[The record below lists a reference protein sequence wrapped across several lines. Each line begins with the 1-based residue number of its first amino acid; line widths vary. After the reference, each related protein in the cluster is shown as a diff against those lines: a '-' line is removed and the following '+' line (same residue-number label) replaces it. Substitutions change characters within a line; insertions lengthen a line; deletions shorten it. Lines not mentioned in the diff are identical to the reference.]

1 MITRALSKRTL
12 IKLAGLAA
20 LVVSLAVGAAP
31 AHAVIQPVVWD
42 LGCATQPACQNTSYA
57 SPHTFTSLGPPPT
70 YDLTTYGFNADNTSH
85 ALFSKFST
93 PDETGLGLLQGPNN
107 EILGGQYIDLVKPPA
122 SKPPGTLT
130 DIYHLLV
137 SSVQTG
143 ESFNVYRSN
152 GAPGAGTLVGL
163 LFSAQTHSSANCS
176 AVTDI
181 CDYTID
187 MTGFSTLAIQGIAG
201 DVLINAF
208 TTTQDVRIT
217 PEPMTLIL
225 LGLGL
230 FGAGF
235 ARRRKL

>member
-1 MITRALSKRTL
+1 MIVRAFRKGTL
-12 IKLAGLAA
+12 VKLAGLTT
-20 LVVSLAVGAAP
+20 LLAVLAIGAVP
-31 AHAVIQPVVWD
+31 AYAVIQPVVWD
-42 LGCATQPACQNTSYA
+42 LGCTTQPACQNTSYA

-70 YDLTTYGFNADNTSH
+70 YDLTTFGFNADNTSH

-93 PDETGLGLLQGPNN
+93 PDETGLGLLQAPNN
-107 EILGGQYIDLVKPPA
+107 EILTGQYIDLVKPPV

-130 DIYHLLV
+130 DIYHLVV

-163 LFSAQTHSSANCS
+163 LFGAQTHSSANCS

-187 MTGFSTLAIQGIAG
+187 MTGFSTLAVQGIIG
-201 DVLINAF
+201 DVLINTF
-208 TTTQDVRIT
+208 TTTQDVRV
-217 PEPMTLIL
+217 PEPATLVL

-230 FGAGF
+230 FVAGF

>member
-1 MITRALSKRTL
+1 MMARALSKGTL

-20 LVVSLAVGAAP
+20 VVVGLAVGAGP
-31 AHAVIQPVVWD
+31 AYAVIQPVVWD

-107 EILGGQYIDLVKPPA
+107 EILTGQYIDLVKPPA
-122 SKPPGTLT
+122 SKPPGVLT
-130 DIYHLLV
+130 DIYHLIV

-143 ESFNVYRSN
+143 ESFEVFRSN
-152 GAPGAGTLVGL
+152 GAPGPGTLVGL
-163 LFSAQTHSSANCS
+163 LFGAQTHSSANCS

-187 MTGFSTLAIQGIAG
+187 MTGFSTLAIRGITG
-201 DVLINAF
+201 DVLVNTF
-208 TTTQDVRIT
+208 TTTQDVRV
-217 PEPMTLIL
+217 PEPATLVL

-230 FGAGF
+230 FAAGF
-235 ARRRKL
+235 VRRRKL